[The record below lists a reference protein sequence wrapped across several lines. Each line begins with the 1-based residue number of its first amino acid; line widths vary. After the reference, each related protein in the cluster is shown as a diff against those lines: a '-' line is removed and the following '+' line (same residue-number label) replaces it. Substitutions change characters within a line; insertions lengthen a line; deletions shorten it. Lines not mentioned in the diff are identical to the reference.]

1 MFGRVM
7 KHKIT
12 CLATCIALG
21 AVCLYHGM
29 SCMITLGKAYKQ
41 PYLLSGS
48 DRFAFTGS
56 YMMAAMHGGV
66 CRSEEHTSE
75 LQSQPTISYAVFCL
89 KKIFF

>member
-1 MFGRVM
+1 MFRRAM

-48 DRFAFTGS
+48 ERS

-66 CRSEEHTSE
+66 CI
-75 LQSQPTISYAVFCL
+75 LLGI
-89 KKIFF
+89 IFTLLVRRKRKTRARDADSWM

>member
-1 MFGRVM
+1 M

-48 DRFAFTGS
+48 DRFAFTGF

-66 CRSEEHTSE
+66 CILLIVILSLLVRRKRKTRARDADSWM
-75 LQSQPTISYAVFCL
+75 
-89 KKIFF
+89 

>member
-1 MFGRVM
+1 MFGRAM

-29 SCMITLGKAYKQ
+29 SCIITLGKAYKQ

-66 CRSEEHTSE
+66 CILLIVILSLLVRRKRKTRARDADSWM
-75 LQSQPTISYAVFCL
+75 
-89 KKIFF
+89 